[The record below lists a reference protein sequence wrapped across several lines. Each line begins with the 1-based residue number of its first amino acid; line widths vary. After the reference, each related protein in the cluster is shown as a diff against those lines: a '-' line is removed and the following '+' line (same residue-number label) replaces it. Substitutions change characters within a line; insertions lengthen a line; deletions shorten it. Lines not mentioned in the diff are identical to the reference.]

1 MLKNLKSL
9 LPISLLYFNRFLL
22 QNKIKT
28 LKKNNLLNITLYQER
43 YNLNS
48 GAIFCT
54 K

>member
-28 LKKNNLLNITLYQER
+28 LKKRNLIHISLYQER
-43 YNLNS
+43 YNLN
-48 GAIFCT
+48 GPIIFGT

>member
-28 LKKNNLLNITLYQER
+28 LKKNNLLSIDLYQER

-48 GAIFCT
+48 GVIFGT

>member
-28 LKKNNLLNITLYQER
+28 LKKNYLPNVILYQER
-43 YNLNS
+43 YNLS
-48 GAIFCT
+48 GRIIFGT

>member
-9 LPISLLYFNRFLL
+9 LPISLLYFNQFLL
-22 QNKIKT
+22 QIKIKA
-28 LKKNNLLNITLYQER
+28 LKTNDLLISFLYQER

-48 GAIFCT
+48 GAIFGT

>member
-22 QNKIKT
+22 QNKFKT
-28 LKKNNLLNITLYQER
+28 LKKNNLLNIILYQER
-43 YNLNS
+43 YNLS
-48 GAIFCT
+48 GRVIFGT

>member
-9 LPISLLYFNRFLL
+9 RPISLLYFNRFLL
-22 QNKIKT
+22 QIKIKT
-28 LKKNNLLNITLYQER
+28 LKKNNLTRITLYQER

-48 GAIFCT
+48 GVIFGT

>member
-9 LPISLLYFNRFLL
+9 PPISLLYFNRFLL

-28 LKKNNLLNITLYQER
+28 LKKNDLHNVILYQER
-43 YNLNS
+43 YNLS
-48 GAIFCT
+48 SRVIFGT

>member
-22 QNKIKT
+22 QIKIKA
-28 LKKNNLLNITLYQER
+28 LKTNDLLTSFLYQER
-43 YNLNS
+43 YNLS
-48 GAIFCT
+48 GRIIFGT